1 MATSI
6 FVRVRI
12 DTIREIDGDDLL
24 AESIEEMLS
33 DCSLEEFDAYYE
45 VVEDP
50 VNG

>member
-24 AESIEEMLS
+24 GESIEEFLC
-33 DCSLEEFDAYYE
+33 DCSLEEFDADYE
-45 VVEDP
+45 VVDDP
-50 VNG
+50 DNG